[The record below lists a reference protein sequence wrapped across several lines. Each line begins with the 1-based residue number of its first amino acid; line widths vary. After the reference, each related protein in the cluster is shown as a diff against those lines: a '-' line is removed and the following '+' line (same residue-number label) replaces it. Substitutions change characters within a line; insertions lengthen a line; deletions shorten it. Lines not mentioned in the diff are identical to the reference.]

1 MIGTPEKK
9 IAILD
14 KSSPSGLIKDLLLV
28 SIVFHCVI
36 DISFMDLFWTYSCVF
51 IKAINKLR
59 AIFISGFHY
68 WWANRSKFIWYARR
82 GDWFWV
88 CLFLTTLSLFE
99 LYIHPQ
105 VLMTCVCTACG
116 LCCSYINNV
125 THTIYFWSLLPTWV
139 TTKKHH
145 EF

>member
-14 KSSPSGLIKDLLLV
+14 KSSPSGLIRDLLLV
-28 SIVFHCVI
+28 SIVFHCLI

-82 GDWFWV
+82 GDWLWV

-105 VLMTCVCTACG
+105 VLMTWCVHCLWPVLFIYKQCH
-116 LCCSYINNV
+116 SYNLLLKFV
-125 THTIYFWSLLPTWV
+125 TDVGNH
-139 TTKKHH
+139 
-145 EF
+145 